1 MTNAF
6 AQFAAFALLTWSIG
20 LAPAASPPPEWAGRG
35 RYRVLVSIDAVDTGG
50 RAEDEGVAEIVIDW
64 TAQLRALGISDRVDL
79 GSLQVMQYDA
89 RSGKPRPYGN
99 YGYARSPY
107 DRPFR
112 WADWSETCQPR
123 PTSSQCQ
130 EGAP

>member
-6 AQFAAFALLTWSIG
+6 AQFAAFALLTWSIV

-64 TAQLRALGISDRVDL
+64 TAQLRALGISERVDL

-89 RSGKPRPYGN
+89 RSGKPRPYEN